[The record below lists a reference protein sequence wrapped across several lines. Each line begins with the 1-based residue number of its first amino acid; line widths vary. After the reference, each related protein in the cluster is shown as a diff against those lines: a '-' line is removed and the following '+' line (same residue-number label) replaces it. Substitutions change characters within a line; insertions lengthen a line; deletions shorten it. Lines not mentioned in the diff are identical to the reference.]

1 MGKNIQD
8 FFAGN
13 TDSVIKNA
21 RPCTSEQDIK
31 ATIALNQK
39 MQKAQSEFRSRSAMS
54 RMAVEN
60 FVFTT

>member
-1 MGKNIQD
+1 MDKDISK
-8 FFAGN
+8 FFEEK
-13 TDSVIKNA
+13 TCIKNS

-31 ATIALNQK
+31 ATIALNEK